1 MTFMRGMLLNRV
13 LKQGLDIIMLI
24 AMLGVVFFISKR
36 FLRKRIYCSSNSDI
50 LILISPTTTDIELVV
65 ETEDANNTSFTDF
78 IICISRSPNLRLF
91 SITIFSTGIL
101 DCCRSSN
108 LARFADKRDAVLDAT
123 IDLPSLEPNSLS
135 V

>member
-1 MTFMRGMLLNRV
+1 
-13 LKQGLDIIMLI
+13 MLI

-36 FLRKRIYCSSNSDI
+36 FLQKRIDCSSNSDI

-78 IICISRSPNLRLF
+78 IICISRSRNLRLF

-101 DCCRSSN
+101 DCCGSSN
-108 LARFADKRDAVLDAT
+108 IARFADETDAVLDAT
-123 IDLPSLEPNSLS
+123 IDLPSLEQNSLS